1 MLLNSV
7 PFKCFFHLFA
17 FSFLSPMG
25 TPIRNEQIG
34 SKPARRR
41 RKKRRTEDFS
51 DSSSSSS
58 SSDSEDNHEVKQT
71 PVTKTEETPQNIN
84 IDDIDIDSDN
94 EDTLKIPAPLTNE
107 QRKQLNLV
115 HFTKTQ
121 LSNVTAV
128 GMSATRGVNVAE
140 VTDVLQK
147 DKNQLNSQ
155 YLALMASEF
164 GEDLD
169 ELRKKPDFNDKS
181 LVILA
186 KTLQS
191 GANMFDPDTLKGLLT

>member
-1 MLLNSV
+1 
-7 PFKCFFHLFA
+7 
-17 FSFLSPMG
+17 MG